1 MKNIKKMLVI
11 MFLLITGLLIY
22 DGQVYAVTCDAAEC
36 VSCYYNSGDKFMY
49 HYNVRYDLK
58 RYSDGRVEGNF
69 VSEEDLNVAVE
80 NKINDYSFFLDES
93 TNKLA
98 CPNIYIDSRLSPKG
112 TLCNSG
118 IVGLLVCN
126 EHDMYK
132 VDIYGKQGI
141 ELGLSTFLF
150 GTINFRDEN
159 SSSGSVGTNW
169 DDIQYTCIYTG
180 QLNKQTLKISKSE
193 GGWILERPDGNKDT
207 LLDSDYKTKSFPTSN
222 CEDIFQVTNNGS
234 ESIVTVEANTTHTET
249 QISTLC
255 NGNGNTV
262 EQFCAGKCKISAPSC
277 GSSKS
282 SEHINTE
289 GEGCPQELR
298 LIIVFLKRVVFN
310 TIQIFI
316 PILLILM
323 GTIDLT
329 KAVMASDDK
338 GNKEAISKF
347 IKRFGAA
354 LMIFFLAT
362 IVTVVMG
369 MFARTDVGEQNDWKT
384 CWQSIK

>member
-11 MFLLITGLLIY
+11 MFLFIAGLFIY
-22 DGQVYAVTCDAAEC
+22 DGQVYATICDATEC

-49 HYNVRYDLK
+49 NYNVRYDLK
-58 RYSDGRVEGNF
+58 RYDDGRVEGSF
-69 VSEEDLNVAVE
+69 TPEENHNVKIE
-80 NKINDYSFFLDES
+80 NKINDYTFFLDES
-93 TNKLA
+93 TNKLT
-98 CPNIYIDSRLSPKG
+98 CPNIYIDSKLSPKG

-118 IVGLLVCN
+118 ILGLLICN
-126 EHDMYK
+126 DHDMYK

-141 ELGLSTFLF
+141 ELGLNTYLF
-150 GTINFRDEN
+150 GILNFRDEN
-159 SSSGSVGTNW
+159 SSSGSVGTDW
-169 DDIQYTCIYTG
+169 GSIKYKCIYTG
-180 QLNKQTLKISKSE
+180 QLSKQKLKISKSE
-193 GGWILERPDGNKDT
+193 GGWILEHSDGTKET
-207 LLDSDYKTKSFPTSN
+207 LLDSDYRARSFPTSN
-222 CEDIFQVTNNGS
+222 CEDIFQVTNNGKTNM
-234 ESIVTVEANTTHTET
+234 VTIEANATHTET
-249 QISTLC
+249 QIATLC

-262 EQFCAGKCKISAPSC
+262 EQFCAGNCKISTPSC
-277 GSSKS
+277 GSPKS
-282 SEHINTE
+282 SEHIDTE

-310 TIQIFI
+310 TIQII
-316 PILLILM
+316 VPILLILM

-329 KAVMASDDK
+329 KAVMAADDK

-369 MFARTDVGEQNDWKT
+369 MFAKTDVGEQNSWKT